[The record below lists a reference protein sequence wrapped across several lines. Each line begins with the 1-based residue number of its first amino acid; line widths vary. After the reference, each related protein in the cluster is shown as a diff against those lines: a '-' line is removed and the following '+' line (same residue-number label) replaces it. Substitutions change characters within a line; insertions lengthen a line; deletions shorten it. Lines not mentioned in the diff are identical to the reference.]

1 MKKFEPDW
9 AEGKEDMLQT
19 RDIGQTDGLTDH
31 YRAPIRA
38 EPWKILM
45 RMKILQWLC
54 RWSVSLCYCGFLTMC
69 LLLKHWPLITLLMT
83 CKQVTVYFFPT
94 RKPVPAGFPSMCISP
109 TLLLTFVFTSLDN
122 TSLCLWVPF
131 EKGWVQ
137 ANLVVTDFAFW
148 KKNEHI
154 YVNMIVFM
162 YSSCIVFQFN
172 FSLPKV

>member
-1 MKKFEPDW
+1 MSQTGLRGKKICYRQEISDRLMDW
-9 AEGKEDMLQT
+9 LIT
-19 RDIGQTDGLTDH
+19 IGPPLERSPEK
-31 YRAPIRA
+31 YWW
-38 EPWKILM
+38 E
-45 RMKILQWLC
+45 WLC
-54 RWSVSLCYCGFLTMC
+54 RWSVSLCHCGFLTMC

-148 KKNEHI
+148 KKMNI
-154 YVNMIVFM
+154 FM
-162 YSSCIVFQFN
+162 SIWLFSCTV
-172 FSLPKV
+172 LV